1 MKSEK
6 KQISKNRIKLS
17 ISVEPEKMEEHFE
30 RQYEMLASTVILPGF
45 RAGKAPRAM
54 TIESI
59 GHARLAQG
67 ALEAAINEAYQL
79 SLREH
84 KVYPVTQPSVSI
96 SKHPAFGEDKSKN
109 ELVFEVEFDILPEA
123 KIGDY
128 KKIKCSKIDPKSS
141 EVTDEEVEKVVG
153 YLSRQAAELKEKSG
167 EVKNGDWVQIT
178 FEGSIKGVVK
188 DKLTSKDFPMV
199 LGETAMIPGFVE
211 QIIGTKKGD
220 KKEFEIVFPKDF
232 ADKEYAGAKVNFK
245 LELNDHKEII
255 LPQLNDEFVKKF
267 GHKSIKDL
275 RTAIHKSLIDEKVQ
289 RERQI
294 QQAQISEEIVK
305 MTRVDIPKSMVDG
318 EVARMKQVLSDDLAK
333 KGLTLDKYIENL
345 KMSPDKMDKDLEV
358 QARRNIVLGVGLG
371 EIAKKEGIEIGSA
384 EGTKKVFERLVE
396 ICAK

>member
-1 MKSEK
+1 MKIDK

-17 ISVEPEKMEEHFE
+17 ISVEPEKMEEYFE
-30 RQYEMLASTVILPGF
+30 RHYELLAPTVTLPGF

-67 ALEAAINEAYQL
+67 ALEAAINDAYQS

-96 SKHPAFGEDKSKN
+96 SRHPAFTEDKSKN

-128 KKIKCSKIDPKSS
+128 KKIKCTKIDPKSS

-153 YLSRQAAELKEKSG
+153 YLMRQAAELKEKSG

-199 LGETAMIPGFVE
+199 LGETAMIPGFAE
-211 QIIGTKKGD
+211 QIVGTKKGD
-220 KKEFEIVFPKDF
+220 KKDFEIVFPKDF
-232 ADKEYAGAKVNFK
+232 QDKEYAGAKVTFK
-245 LELNDHKEII
+245 LEINDHKEII
-255 LPQLNDEFVKKF
+255 LPRLNDEFVKKF
-267 GHKSIKDL
+267 GHKSVKDL
-275 RTAIHKSLIDEKVQ
+275 RVAIHKSLVDEKTQ

-318 EVARMKQVLSDDLAK
+318 EIARMKQVLSNDLAQ
-333 KGLTLDKYIENL
+333 KGLTLEKYIENL
-345 KMSPDKMDKDLEV
+345 KLTPEKMDKDLEV
-358 QARRNIVLGVGLG
+358 QARKNIVLGVGLG
-371 EIAKKEGIEIGSA
+371 EIAKKENIEIGSA
-384 EGTKKVFERLVE
+384 EGTKKVFDRLVE